1 MDKILTIDGR
11 EVGFRVTASTP
22 MRYRHRFTRD
32 IFDDLLSMK
41 NEYVKGEGF
50 SSKSLEAFEYLAY
63 IMAKQ
68 YDNNIPESPEDW
80 LDTFS
85 LFSIIEI
92 LPELLDLWVQ
102 NEKMT
107 STAKKK

>member
-1 MDKILTIDGR
+1 MDKVLTIDGR

-32 IFDDLLSMK
+32 IFEDIQRMK
-41 NEYVKGEGF
+41 DEYIRSESF
-50 SSKSLEAFEYLAY
+50 SSRSLEAFEYLAY
-63 IMAKQ
+63 IMAQQ
-68 YDNNIPESPEDW
+68 YDNTIPDSPEDW
-80 LDTFS
+80 LDTFD
-85 LFSIIEI
+85 LFSIVEI
-92 LPELLDLWVQ
+92 LPELLELWVQ